1 MEQGVSE
8 VVEGAL
14 AAVTSVPFAP
24 GSIVVLPPWIDVL
37 AVTSGT
43 LEGTSLPPERM
54 NVRLAL
60 FGVEELVQ
68 IREHRHG

>member
-14 AAVTSVPFAP
+14 AAVTPVPFAP
-24 GSIVVLPPWIDVL
+24 GSIVILPPWINVL

-43 LEGTSLPPERM
+43 LEETIFPPERM
-54 NVRLAL
+54 HVRLAL
-60 FGVEELVQ
+60 FSVEQLVDV
-68 IREHRHG
+68 